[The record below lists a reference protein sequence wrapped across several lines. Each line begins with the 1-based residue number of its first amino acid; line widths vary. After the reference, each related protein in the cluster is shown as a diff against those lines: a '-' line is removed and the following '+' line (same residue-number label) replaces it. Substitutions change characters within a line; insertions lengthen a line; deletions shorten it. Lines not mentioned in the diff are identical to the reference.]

1 MLLAA
6 WMGYRKAML
15 ARLDVFSLV
24 PVAAWMA
31 GLLFHV
37 LAFRLPAS
45 AVAYGILAT
54 AGVLLG
60 PLIGVAVL
68 YLLSRW
74 FEDADPPEGIS
85 LLAAASAGGLCFVV
99 SLALI
104 EGVAG

>member
-1 MLLAA
+1 MWLAA
-6 WMGYRKAML
+6 GMGYRKAML
-15 ARLDVFSLV
+15 AHLDVFSLV

-45 AVAYGILAT
+45 AVAYGIVAT

-68 YLLSRW
+68 YLLPRW
-74 FEDADPPEGIS
+74 FGDAEHPEGIS
-85 LLAAASAGGLCFVV
+85 ILPAAWAGGLCFFL

-104 EGVAG
+104 GGVAR

>member
-1 MLLAA
+1 MAGLTV
-6 WMGYRKAML
+6 KAML
-15 ARLDVFSLV
+15 ARFEVFSLV

-31 GLLFHV
+31 GLLVHV

-45 AVAYGILAT
+45 ALAYGLVAA

-60 PLIGVAVL
+60 PLIGIAVL

-74 FEDADPPEGIS
+74 FEDGDRPEGIS
-85 LLAAASAGGLCFVV
+85 LTAAATAGGLCFVL

-104 EGVAG
+104 DGAAR